1 MSQYECINNMYD
13 LKEKFTNL
21 SQELIAQLS
30 KSFDMSLKP
39 AKKIIKKTMV
49 KSQVMN
55 QKKSQVD
62 SKVNLILN
70 KLSDANM
77 EVLTI
82 EFVENINQ
90 LTNDEYELVM
100 KTFYIKMLNEISFVK
115 IYLKFL
121 KIIMKLYSKVF
132 SYSPQYFIDMVEI
145 KIKLDYTDYDLDIS
159 SKYNFVKE
167 LEGETIRTNNLT
179 ILKGL
184 VTENILSQ
192 ELLNTVS
199 SIILN
204 QSIFLADIYNWFNLY
219 RALNNNER
227 EIVKKHLQKVN
238 IAPRDKILLEN
249 LLSNKAEEVK
259 PEEKVVINNTT
270 DKFKL
275 EIMNILEE
283 YELMENYEDVEEFVK
298 TRCLDML
305 SKNKFG
311 DCLVS
316 KYFTSSNEKYLDCFM
331 ELVKSQTLYK
341 TSIAKGITNYINMN
355 EKFSQE
361 LLKNIL
367 QSCKKV
373 DIMKGLEN
381 LYNKY

>member
-13 LKEKFTNL
+13 LKEKFTDL
-21 SQELIAQLS
+21 SQELIAKLS

-39 AKKIIKKTMV
+39 AKKIIKKTMI
-49 KSQVMN
+49 KSHIMN

-70 KLSDANM
+70 KLSDANI
-77 EVLTI
+77 EALTI

-90 LTNDEYELVM
+90 ITYEEYEIVM

-121 KIIMKLYSKVF
+121 KIIMKLYNKVF
-132 SYSPQYFIDMVEI
+132 SYSPQYFIDMVET
-145 KIKLDYTDYDLDIS
+145 KIKLDYTDYDLDIT

-167 LEGETIRTNNLT
+167 LEGETIRTNNLI

-192 ELLNTVS
+192 ELLNIAS

-227 EIVKKHLQKVN
+227 DILKKHLQKVN

-249 LLSNKAEEVK
+249 LLSSKVEEVK
-259 PEEKVVINNTT
+259 PEEKVVVNNTT

-298 TRCLDML
+298 TRCLDMI

-341 TSIAKGITNYINMN
+341 TSIAKGITNYININ
-355 EKFSQE
+355 EKFSKE

-381 LYNKY
+381 LYSKY

>member
-13 LKEKFTNL
+13 LKEKFTDL
-21 SQELIAQLS
+21 SQELITQLS
-30 KSFDMSLKP
+30 KSFDMTLKP
-39 AKKIIKKTMV
+39 AKKIVKKTMV

-77 EVLTI
+77 EALTI

-90 LTNDEYELVM
+90 LTNDEYEVVM

-132 SYSPQYFIDMVEI
+132 SYSSQYFIDMVET
-145 KIKLDYTDYDLDIS
+145 KIKLDYTDYDLDIT
-159 SKYNFVKE
+159 SKYNFIKE
-167 LEGETIRTNNLT
+167 LEGETIRTNNLV

-238 IAPRDKILLEN
+238 IASRDKILLEN
-249 LLSNKAEEVK
+249 LLSNKVEEVK
-259 PEEKVVINNTT
+259 PEVKVVLNNTT

-298 TRCLDML
+298 TRCLDMI

-331 ELVKSQTLYK
+331 KLVKSQILYK
-341 TSIAKGITNYINMN
+341 TSIAKGINNNLN
-355 EKFSQE
+355 ENVSKE

-381 LYNKY
+381 LYSKY

>member
-1 MSQYECINNMYD
+1 MYD
-13 LKEKFTNL
+13 LKEKFTDL
-21 SQELIAQLS
+21 SQELITQLS
-30 KSFDMSLKP
+30 KSFDMTLKP
-39 AKKIIKKTMV
+39 AKKIVKKTMV

-77 EVLTI
+77 EALTI

-90 LTNDEYELVM
+90 LTNDEYEVVM

-132 SYSPQYFIDMVEI
+132 SYSSQYFIDMVET
-145 KIKLDYTDYDLDIS
+145 KIKLDYTDYDLDIT
-159 SKYNFVKE
+159 SKYNFIKE
-167 LEGETIRTNNLT
+167 LEGETIRTNNLV

-238 IAPRDKILLEN
+238 IASRDKILLEN
-249 LLSNKAEEVK
+249 LLSNKVEEVK
-259 PEEKVVINNTT
+259 PEVKVVLNNTT

-298 TRCLDML
+298 TRCLDMI

-331 ELVKSQTLYK
+331 KLVKSQILYK
-341 TSIAKGITNYINMN
+341 TSIAKGINNNLN
-355 EKFSQE
+355 ENVSKE

-381 LYNKY
+381 LYSKY